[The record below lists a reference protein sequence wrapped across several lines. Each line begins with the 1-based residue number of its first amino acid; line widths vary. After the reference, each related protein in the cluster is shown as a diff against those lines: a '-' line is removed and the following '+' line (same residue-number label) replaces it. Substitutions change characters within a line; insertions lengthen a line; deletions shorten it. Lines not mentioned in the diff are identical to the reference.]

1 LPAFTVSINN
11 DPLIKKN
18 EGSIRYKK
26 QLSIMN
32 KTFEVIGNVI
42 RTSIDFFYPPFEKYM
57 PLQFFRYGLIGGV
70 NLLFDWFLYFLIYN
84 LMLHHE
90 MLNLGIVTLS
100 SHIAA
105 MTIKMPV
112 VLMSG
117 FLLQKYVTYPSSDI
131 KGRIQLFRYTTV
143 FFINIIINYIGLKI
157 LVDGLDFWPTPSN
170 MIVSILTIF
179 ISYFSQKH
187 FTFKVPTDENNLIK

>member
-1 LPAFTVSINN
+1 MQFTEMNN
-11 DPLIKKN
+11 
-18 EGSIRYKK
+18 
-26 QLSIMN
+26 
-32 KTFEVIGNVI
+32 TFATIGNTI
-42 RTSIDFFYPPFEKYM
+42 RAGIDFFYPRFKKYM
-57 PLQFFRYGLIGGV
+57 TLQIFRYGLTGTI

-84 LMLHHE
+84 FVLQHE

-112 VLMSG
+112 VLISG
-117 FLLQKYVTYPSSDI
+117 FLLQKYVTYSSSNLRV
-131 KGRIQLFRYTTV
+131 RIQLFRYTTV
-143 FFINIIINYIGLKI
+143 FLINLVINYLGLKI
-157 LVDGLDFWPTPSN
+157 LVDSLDFWPTPSN

-187 FTFKVPTDENNLIK
+187 YTFKTPTDDIDLIK

>member
-1 LPAFTVSINN
+1 MILYQISNV
-11 DPLIKKN
+11 PLIKQITRQILKY
-18 EGSIRYKK
+18 EK
-26 QLSIMN
+26 QLIKMN
-32 KTFEVIGNVI
+32 KTFEAIGSAL
-42 RTSIDFFYPPFEKYM
+42 RTVIDFFYPPFRKYM
-57 PLQFFRYGLIGGV
+57 TLQFFRYGSIGTV

-84 LMLHHE
+84 FVLQHE

-112 VLMSG
+112 VLLSG
-117 FLLQKYVTYPSSDI
+117 FLLQKYVTYSSSNI
-131 KGRIQLFRYTTV
+131 KGTIQLFRYTTV
-143 FFINIIINYIGLKI
+143 FFINLIINYIGLKI
-157 LVDGLDFWPTPSN
+157 LVDSLDFWPTPSN

-187 FTFKVPTDENNLIK
+187 YTFKTPTDDNDLIK

>member
-1 LPAFTVSINN
+1 M
-11 DPLIKKN
+11 
-18 EGSIRYKK
+18 R
-26 QLSIMN
+26 
-32 KTFEVIGNVI
+32 KTFSSIGNYI
-42 RTSIDFFYPPFEKYM
+42 GTIIDFFYPPFQKYM
-57 PLQFFRYGLIGGV
+57 TLQFFKYGLAGTA
-70 NLLFDWFLYFLIYN
+70 NLLFDWFLYFFIYN
-84 LMLHHE
+84 YVLQHE

-112 VLMSG
+112 VLISG
-117 FLLQKYVTYPSSDI
+117 FLLQKYVTFSNS
-131 KGRIQLFRYTTV
+131 KLSGRVQLFRYATV
-143 FFINIIINYIGLKI
+143 FFINLVINYLGLKI

-187 FTFKVPTDENNLIK
+187 YTFKTQTDNIKE